1 MAPPT
6 IELIM
11 VRQSEQMPW
20 CGEYLANIRRSV
32 ILPVFQNYQA
42 LIICWNPNSYLTGV
56 VSSKLL
62 WYIFNMNIIKME
74 KKGNFGNP
82 LYNREIRWWNLSYH
96 HASTGTGQIMSLW
109 GLSPNQ
115 FAGNFVET
123 GHWSARLELI
133 ILEATCLANMCGRK
147 PYLYQRK
154 EKENISLHQVFP
166 CFSLHYIGNNSFGC
180 LHNI

>member
-74 KKGNFGNP
+74 K
-82 LYNREIRWWNLSYH
+82 
-96 HASTGTGQIMSLW
+96 M
-109 GLSPNQ
+109 
-115 FAGNFVET
+115 V
-123 GHWSARLELI
+123 
-133 ILEATCLANMCGRK
+133 ILETQ
-147 PYLYQRK
+147 YIT
-154 EKENISLHQVFP
+154 EKLDDGTLVTTTPRRVQAK
-166 CFSLHYIGNNSFGC
+166 
-180 LHNI
+180 